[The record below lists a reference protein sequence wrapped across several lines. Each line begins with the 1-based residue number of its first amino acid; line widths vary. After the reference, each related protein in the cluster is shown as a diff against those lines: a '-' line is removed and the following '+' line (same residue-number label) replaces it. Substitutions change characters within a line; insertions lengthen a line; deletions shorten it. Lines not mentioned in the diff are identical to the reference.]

1 MSVQNIVNITEANL
15 QQTLEQSMT
24 KPVLFYF
31 WSERSQHCLQLT
43 PVLESLAAQYNG
55 QFILAKLD
63 CDAEPMVASQF
74 GLRAIPTVYLFQNG
88 QPVDGFQG
96 PQPEEAIR
104 ALLDKVLPREE
115 ELKAQEGMAL
125 MQEGKYDEALPLLKD
140 AWQLSNQNSQIGLL
154 LAETQIALHRSED
167 AETVLK
173 TIPMQDQD
181 TRYQGLVAQIELL
194 KQAADTPEIQQ
205 LQQQVADNPAD
216 AALASQLA
224 LQLHQVG
231 RNEEALELLFSHL
244 QKIWPPQTVRR
255 VRCSRRSWPRSAPV
269 TRWRRSIVVS
279 CTRCSTNKKCPVAL
293 TLTGPTKDGLFRP
306 FQLRHHQLVTRVVK
320 LPVG

>member
-1 MSVQNIVNITEANL
+1 MSVQNIIDITEANL
-15 QQTLEQSMT
+15 HQTLEQSMT
-24 KPVLFYF
+24 TPVLFYF
-31 WSERSQHCLQLT
+31 WSARSQHCEQLT

-55 QFILAKLD
+55 QFILAKVD
-63 CDAEPMVASQF
+63 CDAEQMVASQF

-115 ELKAQEGMAL
+115 ELKAQQAMAL
-125 MQEGKYDEALPLLKD
+125 MQEGNYADALPLLKD
-140 AWQLSNQNSQIGLL
+140 AWQLSGQESQIGLL
-154 LAETQIALHRSED
+154 LAETQIALNRSED
-167 AETVLK
+167 AEAVLK
-173 TIPMQDQD
+173 TIPLQDQD

-205 LQQQVADNPAD
+205 LQQQVEQNPDD
-216 AALASQLA
+216 AALASKLA

-244 QKIWPPQTVRR
+244 RKDLGAADGQARKMLQEILAALGTGDALASKYRR
-255 VRCSRRSWPRSAPV
+255 
-269 TRWRRSIVVS
+269 
-279 CTRCSTNKKCPVAL
+279 
-293 TLTGPTKDGLFRP
+293 
-306 FQLRHHQLVTRVVK
+306 QLYSL
-320 LPVG
+320 LY

>member
-15 QQTLEQSMT
+15 QQVLEQSMV

-115 ELKAQEGMAL
+115 ELKAQEAMAL

-140 AWQLSNQNSQIGLL
+140 AWQLSKQNSQIGLL

-167 AETVLK
+167 AEAVLK
-173 TIPMQDQD
+173 TIPLQDQD
-181 TRYQGLVAQIELL
+181 TRYQGLVAQIDLL

-205 LQQQVADNPAD
+205 LQQQV
-216 AALASQLA
+216 ALASQLA

-244 QKIWPPQTVRR
+244 QNDLAAADGQARKMFQEILAALGTGDALASKYRR
-255 VRCSRRSWPRSAPV
+255 QLY
-269 TRWRRSIVVS
+269 
-279 CTRCSTNKKCPVAL
+279 AL
-293 TLTGPTKDGLFRP
+293 LY
-306 FQLRHHQLVTRVVK
+306 
-320 LPVG
+320 

>member
-96 PQPEEAIR
+96 PQPEEAVR

-115 ELKAQEGMAL
+115 ELKAQQAL
-125 MQEGKYDEALPLLKD
+125 ALIQEGKHDEALPLLKE
-140 AWQLSNQNSQIGLL
+140 AWQLSKQDSQIGLL
-154 LAETQIALHRSED
+154 LAETQIALHRSDD
-167 AETVLK
+167 AEAVLK
-173 TIPMQDQD
+173 TIPLQDQD
-181 TRYQGLVAQIELL
+181 TRYQGLVAQIDLL

-205 LQQQVADNPAD
+205 LQQQVADNPTD

-244 QKIWPPQTVRR
+244 QKDLAAADGQARKMFQEILAALGTGDALASKYRR
-255 VRCSRRSWPRSAPV
+255 QLY
-269 TRWRRSIVVS
+269 
-279 CTRCSTNKKCPVAL
+279 AL
-293 TLTGPTKDGLFRP
+293 LY
-306 FQLRHHQLVTRVVK
+306 
-320 LPVG
+320 

>member
-1 MSVQNIVNITEANL
+1 MSTQNIVNINESNL

-24 KPVLFYF
+24 TPVLFYF

-63 CDAEPMVASQF
+63 CDAEQMIASQF

-96 PQPEEAIR
+96 PQPEEVIR
-104 ALLDKVLPREE
+104 ALLEKVLPSEE
-115 ELKAQEGMAL
+115 ELKARQAIEFIEAGNHA
-125 MQEGKYDEALPLLKD
+125 DALPLLKE
-140 AWQLSNQNSQIGLL
+140 AWQISNQSSEIGLL
-154 LAETQIALHRSED
+154 LAETLIALHRSDE

-173 TIPMQDQD
+173 AVPLQDQD

-194 KQAADTPEIQQ
+194 KKAADTPEIQQ
-205 LQQQVADNPAD
+205 LQQQVEQNPQD

-231 RNEEALELLFSHL
+231 RNEEALALLFSHL
-244 QKIWPPQTVRR
+244 QKDLGAGNGEVRKMLQEIL
-255 VRCSRRSWPRSAPV
+255 SALGTGDALAAKYRR
-269 TRWRRSIVVS
+269 
-279 CTRCSTNKKCPVAL
+279 
-293 TLTGPTKDGLFRP
+293 
-306 FQLRHHQLVTRVVK
+306 QLYSL
-320 LPVG
+320 LY